1 MKLAD
6 EFRRMCK
13 KSPLVLYY
21 DVLLR
26 DMKLEAQEGG
36 THKVITLANNNYNL
50 ICKKLINDGFTVM
63 IYNYDETNNSHMTY
77 IIWDK
82 ERFDKDFAENEDAKK
97 VKLHYGLI

>member
-6 EFRRMCK
+6 EFRRACRR
-13 KSPLVLYY
+13 SPLVLYY

-36 THKVITLANNNYNL
+36 MYKVVTIANENYNAV
-50 ICKKLINDGFTVM
+50 CKKLLNDGFTVM
-63 IYNYDETNNSHMTY
+63 IYNYNPENNSHMTY

-82 ERFDKDFAENEDAKK
+82 ERFDKDFAESEDSKD